1 MIKKEDYVTMQCPK
15 CLKTQIMEKEILVH
29 LGNNIK
35 CSKCRLKFKIL
46 KRREVITK

>member
-1 MIKKEDYVTMQCPK
+1 MIKKEDYVIMQCPK
-15 CLKTQIMEKEILVH
+15 CNKTQILEKEILIH

-35 CSKCRLKFKIL
+35 CSKCRLELKIL